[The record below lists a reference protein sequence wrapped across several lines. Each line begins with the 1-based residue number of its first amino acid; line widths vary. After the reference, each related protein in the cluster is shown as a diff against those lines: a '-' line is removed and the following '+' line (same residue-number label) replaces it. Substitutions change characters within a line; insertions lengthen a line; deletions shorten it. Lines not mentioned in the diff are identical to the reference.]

1 MKRREVDALI
11 NLANL
16 IHNRNKIAEE
26 ISLIIDRPAQIGHIG
41 EFIASKIFQITLAES
56 ASEKA
61 IDGYFSSGT
70 LQGKSVN
77 IKWYA
82 KRENM
87 LDITPDGL
95 PDYYLVMTGPKSPA
109 TSSKGQ
115 VRPWVIN
122 SVYLFQTKSL
132 MSKLV
137 ERRIKIGIATSIK
150 EDYWINAE
158 IYPDNNNGLLMVNQD
173 QRNLLKMYD

>member
-87 LDITPDGL
+87 LDITPDAL

-109 TSSKGQ
+109 T
-115 VRPWVIN
+115 
-122 SVYLFQTKSL
+122 
-132 MSKLV
+132 
-137 ERRIKIGIATSIK
+137 
-150 EDYWINAE
+150 
-158 IYPDNNNGLLMVNQD
+158 
-173 QRNLLKMYD
+173 